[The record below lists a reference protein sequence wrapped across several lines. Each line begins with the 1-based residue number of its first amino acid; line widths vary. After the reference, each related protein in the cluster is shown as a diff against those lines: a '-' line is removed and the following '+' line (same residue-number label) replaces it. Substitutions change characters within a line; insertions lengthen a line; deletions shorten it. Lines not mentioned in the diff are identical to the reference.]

1 MFAPQLLGFVSP
13 SINWWALLPQM
24 ILLGAALLI
33 LLLSSST
40 TFATVTTLS
49 AAITAYF
56 VSIGLW
62 YDVEREGASSSIAS
76 AFGVDGFSI
85 FFTMLILIALA
96 ITALLSHHYLDREG
110 IDPPEF
116 HALLLC
122 SAAGAIVMAAANDL
136 VVMFLGLEA
145 LSIAI
150 YVMIAMHS
158 RRSEARESAVKYFV
172 LGAFSSA
179 FLLYGI
185 ALTYGATGSTNLV
198 HVREYLDA
206 VVFRDQHMLMAAMGL
221 LLVGLSF
228 KVAAAPFHFLAPDVY
243 QGAPSPV
250 TGWMASIAKAA
261 GFAALLS
268 IFFAAVASHDVD
280 WTLIKTQYTRYTHRV
295 FIEPFCCKD
304 NIL

>member
-33 LLLSSST
+33 LLLSSLAPRRSST

-221 LLVGLSF
+221 LLLGSRRLSR
-228 KVAAAPFHFLAPDVY
+228 
-243 QGAPSPV
+243 S
-250 TGWMASIAKAA
+250 S
-261 GFAALLS
+261 
-268 IFFAAVASHDVD
+268 
-280 WTLIKTQYTRYTHRV
+280 
-295 FIEPFCCKD
+295 
-304 NIL
+304 